1 MSVRKVINAL
11 TLIFVIGIVAGL
23 ALTPDGRNWLRH
35 PTLMFGKAQTAAA
48 SATPVDAPAVSTE
61 TIRPALP
68 TTGGAVDTR
77 TVTPLSRRLSQGPL
91 KIGVFGDSMASDL
104 YTGLYRDMQVYP
116 NVTVGKFTQ
125 PATGLARYDFVD
137 IQAKTQGQLAN
148 ADLDVAIIAFGTN
161 DAQGM
166 EIDGT
171 VHPFGSDG
179 WKEIYGKRVDDLVAL
194 LKSRDIAVYWVG
206 MPRMRSDP
214 FNAKMQIINDLVRS
228 RMQAANV
235 PFIDMVP
242 LTADAQGGYE
252 AYGQDANGRRVLM
265 RKDDGMH
272 LSLAG
277 VMHVSGNIV
286 DRLER
291 DAGLTVPRAAPQPA
305 AAQPAA

>member
-11 TLIFVIGIVAGL
+11 TLIFVVGIVAGL

-35 PTLMFGKAQTAAA
+35 PTLMLGKSQTAAA
-48 SATPVDAPAVSTE
+48 STTAQTDAPAAPAD

-68 TTGGAVDTR
+68 TTGPAVDTR
-77 TVTPLSRRLSQGPL
+77 TVTPLSQRLEQGPL

-116 NVTVGKFTQ
+116 NVTVSKFTQ

-161 DAQGM
+161 DGQGM
-166 EIDGT
+166 EVDGT

-179 WKEIYGKRVDDLVAL
+179 WKAIYGQRVDDLVAL

-206 MPRMRSDP
+206 NPRMRSDA

-235 PFIDMVP
+235 TFIDMVP

-277 VMHVSGNIV
+277 VMHVCGNIV
-286 DRLER
+286 DRLQR
-291 DAGLTVPRAAPQPA
+291 DAGLTLPQP

>member
-11 TLIFVIGIVAGL
+11 TLIFVVGIVAGL

-35 PTLMFGKAQTAAA
+35 PTLMLGKSQTAAA
-48 SATPVDAPAVSTE
+48 STAPTDAPAAPTD

-68 TTGGAVDTR
+68 TTGPAVDTR
-77 TVTPLSRRLSQGPL
+77 TVTPLSQRLARGPL

-137 IQAKTQGQLAN
+137 IQAKTQGQLAS

-179 WKEIYGKRVDDLVAL
+179 WKAIYGKRVDDLVAL

-214 FNAKMQIINDLVRS
+214 FNAKMQVINDLVRA

-252 AYGQDANGRRVLM
+252 AYGQDSNGRRVLM

-277 VMHVSGNIV
+277 VMHVSGSIV
-286 DRLER
+286 DRLQR
-291 DAGLTVPRAAPQPA
+291 DAGLSPPQPV
-305 AAQPAA
+305 AAQPAV

>member
-11 TLIFVIGIVAGL
+11 TLIFVIGVVAGL
-23 ALTPDGRNWLRH
+23 ALTPDGRQWLRN
-35 PTLMFGKAQTAAA
+35 PTLMLGKGQAAEA
-48 SATPVDAPAVSTE
+48 SATSDAPTPAPAAD

-68 TTGGAVDTR
+68 TAAVDAR
-77 TVTPLSRRLSQGPL
+77 TVTPLSQRLAQGPL

-116 NVTVGKFTQ
+116 NVTVSKFTQ
-125 PATGLARYDFVD
+125 PATGLARYDFVN

-179 WKEIYGKRVDDLVAL
+179 WKAIYGKRVDDLIAL

-206 MPRMRSDP
+206 NPRMRSDP

-235 PFIDMVP
+235 TFIDMVP

-252 AYGQDANGRRVLM
+252 AYGQDSNGRRVLM

-286 DRLER
+286 DRLVR
-291 DAGLTVPRAAPQPA
+291 DAGLTQPPPA

>member
-11 TLIFVIGIVAGL
+11 TLIFVVGIVAGL

-35 PTLMFGKAQTAAA
+35 PTLMLGKSQTAAA
-48 SATPVDAPAVSTE
+48 STAPTDALPTPTD

-68 TTGGAVDTR
+68 TTGPAVDTR
-77 TVTPLSRRLSQGPL
+77 AVTPLSQRLAQGPL

-125 PATGLARYDFVD
+125 PATGLARYDFVN
-137 IQAKTQGQLAN
+137 IQTKTQGQLAN

-179 WKEIYGKRVDDLVAL
+179 WKAIYGKRVDDLVAL

-252 AYGQDANGRRVLM
+252 AYGQDSNGRRVLM

-277 VMHVSGNIV
+277 VMHVSGSIV
-286 DRLER
+286 DRLQR